1 MTYRRIVLSAASM
14 LVFTG
19 WAQPGWAQ
27 SEATP
32 SSEFGQAGV
41 EAEEAGDPAGAAEL
55 YRQACDMDDGAACAL
70 LGSKYTREGRGVEP
84 DMNRALEYFRRGC
97 DLGNAAAC
105 DAVQQVEAFQ
115 ASVAAEAD
123 SAAAAVAAGDD
134 SAVAA
139 AEAAAD
145 EAAQAAA
152 DPSDPAP
159 VTFEAMRQGCDD
171 GAAIDCL
178 TLGHMYRDGNGAPQ
192 DGNRAVAMYRTACDI
207 SKSDDP
213 YGSYACHF
221 AAAAYESGEG
231 VPQDLARALQ
241 YYEKSCKAG
250 RDDSCS
256 QAKVVRLARGT

>member
-1 MTYRRIVLSAASM
+1 M
-14 LVFTG
+14 LAFTG

-27 SEATP
+27 AEATP
-32 SSEFGQAGV
+32 RSELGQAGA
-41 EAEEAGDPAGAAEL
+41 EAEEAGDPAGAAKL
-55 YRQACDMDDGAACAL
+55 YRQACGMDDGAACAL
-70 LGSKYTREGRGVEP
+70 LGSKYTREGGGVEP

-105 DAVQQVEAFQ
+105 DAVEQVEAFL
-115 ASVAAEAD
+115 ASATEADGAAAEAD
-123 SAAAAVAAGDD
+123 SAAAAVAA
-134 SAVAA
+134 
-139 AEAAAD
+139 AEAAA
-145 EAAQAAA
+145 EPEP

-192 DGNRAVAMYRTACDI
+192 DAARAIAMYRTACDI

-221 AAAAYESGEG
+221 AAAAYESGDG
-231 VPQDLARALQ
+231 LPQDLARALQ
-241 YYEKSCKAG
+241 LYEKSCKAG
-250 RDDSCS
+250 NDDSCS
-256 QAKVVRLARGT
+256 QATVVRLATGS

>member
-1 MTYRRIVLSAASM
+1 MYRRIILSAISAFAC
-14 LVFTG
+14 LG
-19 WAQPGWAQ
+19 WGQPGRAQ
-27 SEATP
+27 AEAIP
-32 SSEFGQAGV
+32 STEAGIAGV

-55 YRQACDMDDGAACAL
+55 YRQACGMDDGAACAL

-105 DAVQQVEAFQ
+105 DAVEQVEAFM
-115 ASVAAEAD
+115 ASATETDGAAAEAE
-123 SAAAAVAAGDD
+123 SAAA
-134 SAVAA
+134 AVAA
-139 AEAAAD
+139 AEAAA
-145 EAAQAAA
+145 EPEA

-192 DGNRAVAMYRTACDI
+192 DAVRAIAMYRTACDI

-221 AAAAYESGEG
+221 AAAAYESGDG
-231 VPQDLARALQ
+231 LPQDLARALQ

-250 RDDSCS
+250 NDDSCS
-256 QAKVVRLARGT
+256 QATVVRLATGK

>member
-1 MTYRRIVLSAASM
+1 M
-14 LVFTG
+14 LAFTS

-27 SEATP
+27 TEATP
-32 SSEFGQAGV
+32 RSELGQAGV

-55 YRQACDMDDGAACAL
+55 YRQACGMDDGAACAL
-70 LGSKYTREGRGVEP
+70 LGSKYTREGRGVDP

-105 DAVQQVEAFQ
+105 DAVEQVEAFQ
-115 ASVAAEAD
+115 ASVAAAAD
-123 SAAAAVAAGDD
+123 ESTAAT
-134 SAVAA
+134 VAA
-139 AEAAAD
+139 AEAAVD
-145 EAAQAAA
+145 AATLEEG

-159 VTFEAMRQGCDD
+159 VTFDAMRQGCDD

-192 DGNRAVAMYRTACDI
+192 DDARAIAMYRTACDI

-231 VPQDLARALQ
+231 LPQDLARALQ
-241 YYEKSCKAG
+241 LYEKSCKAG
-250 RDDSCS
+250 NDDSCS
-256 QAKVVRLARGT
+256 QATVVRLSIGK